1 MPEEE
6 RPSKVIF
13 LIITDGEENS
23 SKEYVLQTVKDMVS
37 HQREKYSW
45 EFVFIG
51 ANMDAISAGSNLGV
65 ATNNSLNYEAT
76 MDGTKKLYKGL
87 SDIMTKYRSSTASKF
102 DAATVLEKLSK

>member
-51 ANMDAISAGSNLGV
+51 ANIDAISAGSNLGV

-76 MDGTKKLYKGL
+76 MDGTLTIEPNAERL
-87 SDIMTKYRSSTASKF
+87 
-102 DAATVLEKLSK
+102 